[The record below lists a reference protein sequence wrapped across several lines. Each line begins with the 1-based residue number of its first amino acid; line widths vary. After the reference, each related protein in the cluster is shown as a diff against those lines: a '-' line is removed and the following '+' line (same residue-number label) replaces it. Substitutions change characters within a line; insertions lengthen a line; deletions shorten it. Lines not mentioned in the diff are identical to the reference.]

1 MGLCDEKRPLNELQ
15 VYRVVEKKIIE
26 KKVWKIFYLKSRD
39 EVQKEWK
46 SKNLKKVKCL

>member
-26 KKVWKIFYLKSRD
+26 KKVWKFFYRD

-46 SKNLKKVKCL
+46 SKNLKKVKSL